1 MLKVNFLDFW
11 GGFDP
16 SNNFFLSALKFLGY
30 NAELAPISQCD
41 IIFYSGCG
49 SNHNQVNRKKT
60 RKIFYT
66 GENVRPNYD
75 ECDMS
80 ISFDEDTDQ
89 NIRIPLYLLYIDFF
103 NEKSW
108 GNPFYLLPADWIES
122 NPYSKAPKTDFC
134 SAVFSNPTTERMALV
149 EAFKSQYKPISCFGR
164 PFGSHTDGEH
174 LKYLIVSQYKFSLC
188 PENTRYPGYVTEK
201 LFHAKTAGAIPI
213 YSGSNNCYGDFN
225 PNSYIDIDQYSMP
238 ELIERVKYMD
248 ENDSEYQKLLK
259 EPIFGKEIYES
270 GGIYFKLNALHRL
283 FCRHW
288 GL

>member
-1 MLKVNFLDFW
+1 MKINFLDFW
-11 GGFDP
+11 GGFSP
-16 SNNFFLSALKFLGY
+16 NNNFFLSALRFLGY
-30 NAELAPISQCD
+30 DVELAPISQCD

-49 SNHNQVNRKKT
+49 NNHNQINRKKT
-60 RKIFYT
+60 KKIFYT

-75 ECDMS
+75 DCDMS
-80 ISFDEDTDQ
+80 ISFDEDTEQ

-122 NPYSKAPKTDFC
+122 NPYSKAPKAGFC

-213 YSGSNNCYGDFN
+213 YSGSNNCFNDFN
-225 PNSYIDIDQYSMP
+225 PKCYIDIDQCDSTE
-238 ELIERVKYMD
+238 ELVEKIKIID
-248 ENDSEYQKLLK
+248 NSDTEYEKIK
-259 EPIFGKEIYES
+259 NEPLFTRNLYDA
-270 GGIYFKLNALHRL
+270 GGIYSKLSGLSRL
-283 FCRHW
+283 FY
-288 GL
+288 